1 MDSDG
6 SHRTGVTNDEAVER
20 SPHWADGGRSLVFI
34 REAKDKTE
42 IVKHYLPD
50 NADRTIVT
58 LETEKI
64 SQLTASPASA
74 LVAFVVK
81 AEEGTSLQVVPL
93 EDAKSRKLMAVPA
106 TASVQSLCWLGDGHT
121 LALVLVQKDPQP
133 PVKASSGKPGKEG
146 KAKTEDRKNEE
157 GRTPAVGILVVDAE
171 TGRARSLT
179 TEARDRFVAGCRRPG
194 AIAFLRGESLYVFDS
209 VDSDKATPR
218 RVVEKVKPLP
228 PVWSPEGTQIAYWV
242 TGDKP
247 VIGVVSAT
255 GGEPQALP
263 LPDEAV
269 PSDGLAWSP
278 DGTQIGFLKQQVDG
292 EVQRRLF
299 YVVEL
304 SGGKDRRLTEAL
316 ADHQE
321 VVWGS

>member
-1 MDSDG
+1 MNRTAPTGLLAALALLPILCSCGGNTSSLSPRNSGLGSGFSPRRPSRTTPDATATATAVPTRIAFVSNENGHPDVWLMDSDG

-133 PVKASSGKPGKEG
+133 PVKASSGKSGKEG
-146 KAKTEDRKNEE
+146 KAKT
-157 GRTPAVGILVVDAE
+157 
-171 TGRARSLT
+171 
-179 TEARDRFVAGCRRPG
+179 
-194 AIAFLRGESLYVFDS
+194 
-209 VDSDKATPR
+209 
-218 RVVEKVKPLP
+218 
-228 PVWSPEGTQIAYWV
+228 
-242 TGDKP
+242 
-247 VIGVVSAT
+247 
-255 GGEPQALP
+255 
-263 LPDEAV
+263 
-269 PSDGLAWSP
+269 
-278 DGTQIGFLKQQVDG
+278 
-292 EVQRRLF
+292 
-299 YVVEL
+299 
-304 SGGKDRRLTEAL
+304 
-316 ADHQE
+316 
-321 VVWGS
+321 